1 MRVIEVNVGSA
12 AVIGVRRGH
21 PWRSAIAKA
30 PVGAARVPVG
40 PLGLEGDA
48 QHNRKHHGGPNQ
60 AVYAYAAEDA
70 AWWSAELGKPVDASI
85 LGQNLTTEGVDVNA
99 VVIGERWRVGTA
111 LLEATSPRIPCATL
125 AHRVGLPG
133 MVKRFARAGRCG
145 AYFRVLEPG
154 TIGAGDPIAVLD
166 RPADAPS
173 VARVMAILLFE
184 GERAGELLGL
194 AALNPVVAAWAQGRT
209 VTSAP

>member
-1 MRVIEVNVGSA
+1 
-12 AVIGVRRGH
+12 
-21 PWRSAIAKA
+21 
-30 PVGAARVPVG
+30 
-40 PLGLEGDA
+40 
-48 QHNRKHHGGPNQ
+48 
-60 AVYAYAAEDA
+60 VYAYAAEDV
-70 AWWSAELGKPVDASI
+70 AWWSAELGQEGDAGV
-85 LGQNLTTEGVDVNA
+85 LGQNLTTEDIDVNA

-154 TIGAGDPIAVLD
+154 TVGAGDPIAVLD
-166 RPADAPS
+166 RPADAPT
-173 VARVMAILLFE
+173 VAAVMAILLFE

-194 AALNPVVAAWAQGRT
+194 PALNPVATTWARKRTAAT
-209 VTSAP
+209 AP